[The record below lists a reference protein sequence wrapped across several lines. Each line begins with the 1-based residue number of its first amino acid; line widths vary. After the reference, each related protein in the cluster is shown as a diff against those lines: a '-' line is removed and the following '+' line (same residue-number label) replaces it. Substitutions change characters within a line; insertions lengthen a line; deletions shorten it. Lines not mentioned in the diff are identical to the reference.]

1 MALKK
6 ERNAVSMKSE
16 MLDGMVVYVTVVE
29 LGSFSSAAERLGHSP
44 SFISKEISKLEKRLG
59 VRLLNRTT
67 RSLTLTDAG
76 LTYFERCRQI
86 VIDAENAEFAMG
98 ALQETPKG
106 VLKISAPISMGSV
119 HLEQLLTEFLKT
131 YPEVDLDIHYS
142 QRKVD
147 VVAEGFD
154 LAIRAGTLKESNL
167 IAKKV
172 GVAKGVFIASP
183 DYIAKHGEPKSMDEL
198 QHHRVISY
206 ANVGTPKY
214 WEVTDK
220 HGKSH
225 SAHVNPRIITNSSD
239 FEVVATCAG
248 LGITRLPAHLCLD
261 ELKSGQLIEILK
273 DIELDDIGIY
283 VVYPHRQYLSA
294 KVKVFI
300 EFMQQHL
307 KIEMW

>member
-1 MALKK
+1 M
-6 ERNAVSMKSE
+6 SISSE
-16 MLDGMVVYVTVVE
+16 MLDGMVVFVSVVE

-76 LTYFERCRQI
+76 ITYFERCQQI
-86 VIDAENAEFAMG
+86 VIDAENAEMAMG
-98 ALQETPKG
+98 AIQETPKG
-106 VLKISAPISMGSV
+106 TLKVSAPISMGSV
-119 HLEQLLTEFLKT
+119 HLERLLTEFLNT
-131 YPEVDLDIHYS
+131 HPEVDLDIHYS

-167 IAKKV
+167 
-172 GVAKGVFIASP
+172 VARKLGSAPTIFIASP
-183 DYIAKHGEPKSMDEL
+183 DYIAKNGEPKTIADL

-220 HGKSH
+220 HGKTH
-225 SAHVNPRIITNSSD
+225 GVNVDPRIITNSSE
-239 FEVVATCAG
+239 FEVAATCEG
-248 LGITRLPAHLCLD
+248 LGITGLPAHLCLD
-261 ELKSGQLIEILK
+261 ELRSGKVVQVLS
-273 DIELDDIGIY
+273 DIELEDIGIY

-300 EFMQQHL
+300 EFMQSRL
-307 KIEMW
+307 KVDLP